1 MRLLLAWYAF
11 FILVVHV
18 VGCVFWV
25 VSTNTH
31 NFQLVTF
38 NSQTTV
44 LSVVFSLFYFFQYV
58 KELILSCMLC
68 VLGCKYSFLQL
79 ATHNLQLPSKC
90 GE

>member
-58 KELILSCMLC
+58 KERFAFPEPGFKSQDPRLMS
-68 VLGCKYSFLQL
+68 
-79 ATHNLQLPSKC
+79 
-90 GE
+90 